1 MKRLGNHLKKGIK
14 AELDS
19 FVPFRVL
26 TFGDYFTEVKGEKY
40 YVFVVVSNEVGHKFR
55 LDYGIPIKDDH
66 IENNRKLYIVGDN
79 REEELYVTLTGV
91 TNGLFDNNAKKLG
104 KALCLFIEQA
114 WDIGIS
120 LRYDYLKNMLK
131 DVVEKDRDSDMLFA
145 KGSYGVTT
153 DLTNDFFREVDY
165 D

>member
-1 MKRLGNHLKKGIK
+1 MKRLGHRLKKCIK
-14 AELDS
+14 AELVS

-26 TFGDYFTEVKGEKY
+26 YFGDYFTEVKGEKY
-40 YVFVVVSNEVGHKFR
+40 YVFVVASSEIGHKFR

-79 REEELYVTLTGV
+79 REEELYVTLTGI
-91 TNGLFDNNAKKLG
+91 TNGLFDTNAKKLG
-104 KALCLFIEQA
+104 KALCFFIEQS
-114 WDIGIS
+114 WDIGVSIRS
-120 LRYDYLKNMLK
+120 DCLRNVLD
-131 DVVEKDRDSDMLFA
+131 DVVKEDRDSDRLFT
-145 KGSYGVTT
+145 KGTYGIAT